1 MRHATSN
8 LHVYRFCAFCVICV
22 FYNLP
27 FFLKPQPP
35 QIIATFL
42 IEQNGLAKRFRLTDE
57 APTQSYHALQNVSLF
72 VHFQPVKVPRGVLSH
87 CLLRNLE
94 DKYFNYQCGGVN
106 GYNEWNP
113 GKLGWLKSDAGDNE
127 VLRPSVATLS
137 RYFQVHRLSCGT
149 LEATFHGVLNVTN
162 LEQHGKFISRLP

>member
-1 MRHATSN
+1 M
-8 LHVYRFCAFCVICV
+8 HVYRFFRFLRILRDLRVLEPPI
-22 FYNLP
+22 L
-27 FFLKPQPP
+27 LKPQPP

-72 VHFQPVKVPRGVLSH
+72 VHSQPVKVPRGVLSH
-87 CLLRNLE
+87 CLLRNQE

-113 GKLGWLKSDAGDNE
+113 GKLGWLKSDPGDNE